1 MTRHPWDPVQ
11 LKLVQKDVPAYQQLG
26 EVVYEKADS
35 ARPSSRKMI
44 ILRKGKAIVEPDG
57 IFAGKHSQ
65 IMLPKCIYEVV
76 DTSMVSFHVV

>member
-1 MTRHPWDPVQ
+1 LTTAIEHTVEDDTAPSWDPVQ

-57 IFAGKHSQ
+57 IFCWKA
-65 IMLPKCIYEVV
+65 LADYV
-76 DTSMVSFHVV
+76 T

>member
-1 MTRHPWDPVQ
+1 MCQRI
-11 LKLVQKDVPAYQQLG
+11 YQQLG

-57 IFAGKHSQ
+57 IFCWKAFAD
-65 IMLPKCIYEVV
+65 YV
-76 DTSMVSFHVV
+76 T